1 MKKTVS
7 ILLVTCIMIIVN
19 PLHIMLPKAIPNVK
33 KDVCKCKWMNFLIG
47 NEDLLEKYNIIW
59 DKVIPDVKKESDSGS
74 VYNKKFLKTKIKF
87 HGDEVTDLYVKEV
100 SKMDS
105 NHTCLAVISL
115 DYAPK
120 KDENYYPQEFLKE
133 KKK

>member
-1 MKKTVS
+1 
-7 ILLVTCIMIIVN
+7 MIIVN
-19 PLHIMLPKAIPNVK
+19 PLHIMLPKASPNVK

-47 NEDLLEKYNIIW
+47 NEDLLEKYNTIW
-59 DKVIPDVKKESDSGS
+59 DKVSPDVKKEFDSGP

-87 HGDEVTDLYVKEV
+87 HDDKVTDLYGKEV

-105 NHTCLAVISL
+105 NHTCFAVISL

-120 KDENYYPQEFLKE
+120 NNENYYPQEFLKE
-133 KKK
+133 EKK